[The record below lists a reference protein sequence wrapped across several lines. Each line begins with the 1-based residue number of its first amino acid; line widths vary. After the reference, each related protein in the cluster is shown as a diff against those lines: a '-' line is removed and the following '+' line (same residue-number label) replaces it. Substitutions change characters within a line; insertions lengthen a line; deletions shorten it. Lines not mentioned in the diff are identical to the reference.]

1 MMYFILSRRVF
12 RPRGRPARSSSSSSS
27 SSSSRGR
34 DGTGAATDARILGAG
49 RLLDADDAAASIGV
63 RRAEEECRRF
73 EAVRWLSHRPR
84 SGSKPKLEVGLTR
97 RAHSLIRDLRARAS
111 EEKASGSAC
120 VAMDVLFAF
129 TGDKF
134 AVVVSDTTSVQ
145 QIIVQKDDEE
155 KTLDLDS
162 HKLLAMSGPKGDCVH
177 FGEYV
182 QANMKLYELKNGHKL
197 STHAAMSFIRGELA
211 AALRKGPYQVNMLLA
226 GCARASVRRLRFLRR
241 VRIVRSSSLA
251 RSLPIPSVV
260 VRARASRRASP
271 RGAVVLLRRASIAPR
286 RGPPRDPV
294 PPPTMTNLISL
305 LPQSLSPSSD
315 RYDEHEDDASLYFI
329 DYLASTQKVNSG
341 GHGYGGMFCLS
352 LFDKH
357 WKPKMTRAEAD
368 ALVDMCIAEV
378 RERLVTAPAKYHV
391 KIVDKTGTSCTLYD
405 CVEKAAEK
413 ARMAA

>member
-1 MMYFILSRRVF
+1 
-12 RPRGRPARSSSSSSS
+12 
-27 SSSSRGR
+27 
-34 DGTGAATDARILGAG
+34 
-49 RLLDADDAAASIGV
+49 
-63 RRAEEECRRF
+63 
-73 EAVRWLSHRPR
+73 
-84 SGSKPKLEVGLTR
+84 
-97 RAHSLIRDLRARAS
+97 
-111 EEKASGSAC
+111 
-120 VAMDVLFAF
+120 MDVLFAF

>member
-1 MMYFILSRRVF
+1 MAESPTAVGFKTEVRSRV
-12 RPRGRPARSSSSSSS
+12 
-27 SSSSRGR
+27 
-34 DGTGAATDARILGAG
+34 D
-49 RLLDADDAAASIGV
+49 
-63 RRAEEECRRF
+63 C
-73 EAVRWLSHRPR
+73 
-84 SGSKPKLEVGLTR
+84 
-97 RAHSLIRDLRARAS
+97 AHSLIRDLRARAS

-226 GCARASVRRLRFLRR
+226 GCASIRRLRLRSFPR

-271 RGAVVLLRRASIAPR
+271 RASVVLLRRASIAPR
-286 RGPPRDPV
+286 RGPPRDPI

-305 LPQSLSPSSD
+305 LPRSLLLL
-315 RYDEHEDDASLYFI
+315 R
-329 DYLASTQKVNSG
+329 
-341 GHGYGGMFCLS
+341 
-352 LFDKH
+352 
-357 WKPKMTRAEAD
+357 
-368 ALVDMCIAEV
+368 
-378 RERLVTAPAKYHV
+378 
-391 KIVDKTGTSCTLYD
+391 
-405 CVEKAAEK
+405 
-413 ARMAA
+413 

>member
-34 DGTGAATDARILGAG
+34 DGTGAATDARVLGAG

>member
-34 DGTGAATDARILGAG
+34 DGTGAATDARVLGAG

-84 SGSKPKLEVGLTR
+84 SGSKQKLEVGLTR

-134 AVVVSDTTSVQ
+134 AVVVSDTTRVQ
-145 QIIVQKDDEE
+145 QIIVKKDDEE